1 MENWFS
7 LCYNYSIKYLGE
19 WIMDVSKKTLIATF
33 IINIV
38 LIAIALTCM
47 IITKFA
53 NTAILWLS
61 VAMIVLVCISS
72 IIIWRY
78 GKELNK

>member
-1 MENWFS
+1 
-7 LCYNYSIKYLGE
+7 
-19 WIMDVSKKTLIATF
+19 MDVSKKTLIATF
-33 IINIV
+33 IINLV

-47 IITKFA
+47 IITKFS

-61 VAMIVLVCISS
+61 VVMIILICISS

-78 GKELNK
+78 AKELKK

>member
-1 MENWFS
+1 MLLLYYKTTKEWF
-7 LCYNYSIKYLGE
+7 
-19 WIMDVSKKTLIATF
+19 MDITKKTLIATF

-38 LIAIALTCM
+38 LIAIAVTCM
-47 IITKFA
+47 IVTKF

-61 VAMIVLVCISS
+61 VVMIILVCVSS

-78 GKELNK
+78 GKEFKK

>member
-1 MENWFS
+1 
-7 LCYNYSIKYLGE
+7 
-19 WIMDVSKKTLIATF
+19 MDVSKKTLIATL
-33 IINIV
+33 IINIL

-47 IITKFA
+47 IITKFT

-61 VAMIVLVCISS
+61 VVMIILVCISS

-78 GKELNK
+78 GKEFKK

>member
-1 MENWFS
+1 
-7 LCYNYSIKYLGE
+7 
-19 WIMDVSKKTLIATF
+19 MDVSKKTLIATL
-33 IINIV
+33 IINIL

-61 VAMIVLVCISS
+61 VVMIILVCISS
-72 IIIWRY
+72 IIIWHY
-78 GKELNK
+78 GKEFKK

>member
-1 MENWFS
+1 MLLLYYKTTKEWF
-7 LCYNYSIKYLGE
+7 
-19 WIMDVSKKTLIATF
+19 MDITKKTLIATF

-38 LIAIALTCM
+38 LIAIAVACM
-47 IITKFA
+47 IITKF

-61 VAMIVLVCISS
+61 VVMIILVCLSS

-78 GKELNK
+78 GKEFKK

>member
-1 MENWFS
+1 
-7 LCYNYSIKYLGE
+7 
-19 WIMDVSKKTLIATF
+19 MDITKKTLIATF

-38 LIAIALTCM
+38 LIAIAVTCM
-47 IITKFA
+47 IVTKF

-61 VAMIVLVCISS
+61 VVMIILVCISS

-78 GKELNK
+78 GKEFRK